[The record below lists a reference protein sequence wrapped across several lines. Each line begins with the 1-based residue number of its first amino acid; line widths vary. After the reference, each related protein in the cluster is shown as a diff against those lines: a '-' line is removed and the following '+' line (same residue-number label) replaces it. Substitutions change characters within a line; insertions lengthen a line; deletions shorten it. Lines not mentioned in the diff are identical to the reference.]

1 MLKYWIATFA
11 FLLFNLMSFSQQT
24 LIYCGSLIDGIAN
37 EPKPEMT
44 IVVEGNIILT
54 IQEGYILPKEFDNVI
69 DLKDKTVLP
78 GLWDMHVHI
87 ETEGGPGKYIN
98 RFTNN
103 DADVAY
109 DAAVYAR
116 TTLLAGFT
124 TVRDLGGSGV
134 NISLRK
140 AINEG
145 KVIGPRIY
153 TAGKAIATTGGHADP
168 TNGYNKKLAGDPG
181 PIDGVVNGPDEAT
194 KAVRQQYKNGA
205 DCIKITA
212 TAGVLSLAKD
222 GSGPQFQMDEL
233 EAIVK
238 TSKEYGFVT
247 AAHAHGA
254 EGMKRAVL
262 AGINTIEH
270 GSFMTEEIMDLM
282 IEKGTW
288 YVPTLTA
295 GQHVAEKAE
304 IDGYYPEIVT
314 PKAKEI
320 GPQIEKTFAK
330 AYKKGVNIM
339 FGTDA
344 GVFPHGENSREFGY
358 MVEAGMK
365 PMEAIKSATSIPAK
379 VMGDFG
385 KVGSLEQGKLAD
397 IVAVEGNPLQKIEVL
412 ENISFVMKDGV
423 VYKN

>member
-116 TTLLAGFT
+116 TTLMAGFT

>member
-1 MLKYWIATFA
+1 MPKIFLSFFIFIFLGFA
-11 FLLFNLMSFSQQT
+11 ALTQQT
-24 LIYCGSLIDGIAN
+24 FIYCGTLIDGISE
-37 EPKPEMT
+37 EPKKEMT
-44 IVVEGNIILT
+44 IIIENNIIKS
-54 IQEGYILPKEFDNVI
+54 INKGYTEANSIDNVI
-69 DLKDKTVLP
+69 DLKNKTVLP

-116 TTLLAGFT
+116 TTLMAGFT

-140 AINEG
+140 AINDG

-168 TNGYNKKLAGDPG
+168 TNGYNKKIVGDPG

-344 GVFPHGENSREFGY
+344 GVFPHGENAREFDY

-379 VMGDFG
+379 VMGDFE
-385 KVGSLEQGKLAD
+385 KVGSIEQGKFAD
-397 IVAVEGNPLQKIEVL
+397 IVAVSGDPLENIKVL

>member
-44 IVVEGNIILT
+44 IVVEGNIIMT

-116 TTLLAGFT
+116 TTLMAGFT

>member
-44 IVVEGNIILT
+44 IFVEGNIIMT

-116 TTLLAGFT
+116 TTLMAGFT
-124 TVRDLGGSGV
+124 TVRDLGGSWV

-344 GVFPHGENSREFGY
+344 GVFPHGENAREFGY
-358 MVEAGMK
+358 MVKAGMK

-397 IVAVEGNPLQKIEVL
+397 IVAVEGNSLQKIEVL